1 MAELASPESWC
12 TGNGTVGSNPT
23 PSARPRGPLTGPRT
37 DTTSHRAFHFCRE
50 APSADP
56 PALRAGNR
64 KSLRDSRFE
73 LFDCERGAVAPLSH
87 FPPGQAGSEQ
97 SSLPS
102 VFAYGSTRSLAQRPG
117 NADLL
122 VGTARR
128 RRAEARTADQVRW
141 GTGGGKRVVPSAKKR
156 GDGLERRPLVGIA
169 RERETRADD
178 AALCR
183 RECRTLS
190 QSRMVRPL
198 TASSSESVR
207 CCDGVGRIATSSRTW
222 AGKESRGRCRPCQP
236 SRLTSGRC
244 RTRK

>member
-23 PSARPRGPLTGPRT
+23 PSARSRGPLTGPRI

-56 PALRAGNR
+56 PALRAGIANPCGI
-64 KSLRDSRFE
+64 RDSSC
-73 LFDCERGAVAPLSH
+73 LFVKGGVPPFH
-87 FPPGQAGSEQ
+87 TFPPVRRAANKVRCH
-97 SSLPS
+97 LFF
-102 VFAYGSTRSLAQRPG
+102 VYGSTRVMAQGPG

-128 RRAEARTADQVRW
+128 RRAGVRTADQVRW

-198 TASSSESVR
+198 TASSSESVP
-207 CCDGVGRIATSSRTW
+207 CCDGVGRMATSSRTW
-222 AGKESRGRCRPCQP
+222 PGKESRARCRPCRP
-236 SRLTSGRC
+236 SRRASGRC